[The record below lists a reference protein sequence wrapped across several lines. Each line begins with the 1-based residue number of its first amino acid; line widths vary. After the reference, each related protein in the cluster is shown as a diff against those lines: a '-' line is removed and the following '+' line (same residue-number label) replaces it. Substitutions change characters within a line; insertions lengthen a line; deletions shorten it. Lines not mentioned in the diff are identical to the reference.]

1 VSLVSVSSSS
11 LCHDCVGDEMKEG
24 VAKEAARGKREQN
37 LEKGSQDKLE
47 KTASTVNG
55 EGKKKNLYILCT
67 IFS

>member
-1 VSLVSVSSSS
+1 
-11 LCHDCVGDEMKEG
+11 MKEG